1 MNPDTPLSGAPL
13 GSSNERADTASTD
26 PPRLR
31 GIHHVRIPV
40 SDVTASADWYGEVF
54 GLQVLLVEEEENEV
68 VGIVFSL
75 GEGSPSVGL
84 HLDPQRAAVLA
95 GFCVVAIAVDSSE
108 ALSGWDSWL
117 NQIDAVHSPM
127 VQGALGWYIDIS
139 GPDGLIIQLHTPE
152 HPSVEDS

>member
-13 GSSNERADTASTD
+13 GSSNESAD
-26 PPRLR
+26 
-31 GIHHVRIPV
+31 V

>member
-1 MNPDTPLSGAPL
+1 M
-13 GSSNERADTASTD
+13 
-26 PPRLR
+26 
-31 GIHHVRIPV
+31 

-84 HLDPQRAAVLA
+84 HHDPHRAAALA
-95 GFCVVAIAVDSSE
+95 GFCVVAITVDSRT
-108 ALSGWDSWL
+108 ALSDWDSWL

-127 VQGALGWYIDIS
+127 VQGVLGWYIDIS
-139 GPDGLIIQLHTPE
+139 GPDGLIVQLHTPE